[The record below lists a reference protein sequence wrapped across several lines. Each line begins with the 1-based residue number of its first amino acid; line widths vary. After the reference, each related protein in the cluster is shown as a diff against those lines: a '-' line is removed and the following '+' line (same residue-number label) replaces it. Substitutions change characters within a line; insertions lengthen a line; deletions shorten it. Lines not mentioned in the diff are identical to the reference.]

1 MNNRKISRSPEL
13 DTEKCV
19 RNVGSSRYDLIT
31 VASERL
37 RELKR
42 QHKNSD
48 QYYTTVDALL
58 DVQNGKID
66 AVEYMAKVDV
76 KKNNPPR

>member
-1 MNNRKISRSPEL
+1 MSKKKDSRGPEL
-13 DTEKCV
+13 DTERCV
-19 RNVGSSRYDLIT
+19 RNVGNSRYDLIT

-42 QHKNSD
+42 QHKNSG

-58 DVQNGKID
+58 DVQNRKID
-66 AVEYMAKVDV
+66 TLEYMAKVDA